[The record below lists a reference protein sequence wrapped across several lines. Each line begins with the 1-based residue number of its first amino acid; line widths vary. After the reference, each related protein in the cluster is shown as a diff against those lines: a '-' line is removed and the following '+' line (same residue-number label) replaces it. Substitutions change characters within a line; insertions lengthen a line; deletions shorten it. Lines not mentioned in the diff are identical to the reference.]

1 MSEPTADV
9 PKEKENQNKRPY
21 VILAL
26 QGGGALGAFQVG
38 AYQALQESHFE
49 PDWVAGISIGAINA
63 SIIAGN
69 EKPEERLEKLRKFW
83 NVVAGDLDWW
93 ERIPNYWEK
102 LTNLWKVSLSMAGG
116 VSGFFRPNYIP
127 GPLADPNSPEASSM
141 YNTDNL
147 RATLSDQHL
156 VNLKFL
162 NDSTAPGHVRLSL
175 GATQV
180 FGGKSIRFQNF
191 DSPSPSPEYPDN
203 PEDKRI
209 VITVEHIMASGALAP
224 WFPGIWIPPDKNS
237 PERQLY
243 WDGGITSNSS
253 FNLIIEPLVVDQT
266 IEAEK
271 VVIFVIDLWGTY
283 EREPTTFDEVCWRIK
298 QTQYSS
304 RIEQDIRYGR
314 QFISNA
320 RMLDQDSARSLQRN
334 PTLRTRRIDTV
345 RVSYSS
351 QPNEIPCG
359 DALFSRTEIDRRI
372 RDGYAAMRQMLEAK
386 PWEIQIQQL
395 SPEDQKYLNQAN
407 VAIHLF

>member
-1 MSEPTADV
+1 MSETTDDG
-9 PKEKENQNKRPY
+9 PKEKPY

-38 AYQALQESHFE
+38 AYQALQESGFE

-69 EKPEERLEKLRKFW
+69 EKPEERLKRLREFW
-83 NVVAGDLDWW
+83 NLVAGDLDWW

-127 GPLADPNSPEASSM
+127 GPLADPNSPEASSI

-147 RATLSDQHL
+147 KETLRTFVTD
-156 VNLKFL
+156 FL
-162 NDSTAPGHVRLSL
+162 NRDSPADQVRLSL
-175 GATQV
+175 GATKV

-191 DSPSPSPEYPDN
+191 NSSN
-203 PEDKRI
+203 PEDPDNADDKRI
-209 VITVEHIMASGALAP
+209 KIEVDHIMASGALAP
-224 WFPGIWIPPDKNS
+224 WFPGIWIPQHKNS
-237 PERQLY
+237 ANRQLY

-253 FNLIIEPLVVDQT
+253 FNLIIAPLVFDEN
-266 IEAEK
+266 IK
-271 VVIFVIDLWGTY
+271 RNVVIFVIDLWGTY

-304 RIEQDIRYGR
+304 RLEQDIRYAR
-314 QFISNA
+314 EFVARA
-320 RMLDQDSARSLQRN
+320 RMLN
-334 PTLRTRRIDTV
+334 PELPKHRIDAL
-345 RVSYSS
+345 RVSYHS

-372 RDGYAAMRQMLEAK
+372 RDGYAAMRQRLETK
-386 PWEIQIQQL
+386 PLPWEIKFPKL
-395 SPEDQKYLNQAN
+395 SPHNRNYEKAN